1 MTELRP
7 MPVSGQKARVV
18 RKQPG
23 ETQVRDRRATRTRR
37 ALHRA
42 MFSLLE
48 ERPYET
54 HTVLDICERADIS
67 RSAFYEHFAGK
78 DDLFRVGFEQLEEEL
93 AAALADRPGLDVTAE
108 RRIIVQTLFRHAA
121 GHARLYRAIA
131 REHTRRIA
139 HNTIA
144 SILTPYLLRVLG
156 VTNEVS
162 KGVQDLRLATILGAL
177 LAALNW
183 WLDRGAR
190 LDVDTM
196 VDEIMSTILA
206 PPPD

>member
-7 MPVSGQKARVV
+7 VPVSRQKGRVV

-78 DDLFRVGFEQLEEEL
+78 DDLFRVGFEQLEERGGPGFETG
-93 AAALADRPGLDVTAE
+93 AKVDRL
-108 RRIIVQTLFRHAA
+108 
-121 GHARLYRAIA
+121 
-131 REHTRRIA
+131 TRR
-139 HNTIA
+139 TIHHEDA
-144 SILTPYLLRVLG
+144 QTVYGRVQG
-156 VTNEVS
+156 E
-162 KGVQDLRLATILGAL
+162 GRA
-177 LAALNW
+177 
-183 WLDRGAR
+183 
-190 LDVDTM
+190 
-196 VDEIMSTILA
+196 
-206 PPPD
+206 